1 MVFPKSYQIYITQM
15 MHSLKYFRT
24 TKMMSFSTNLAAA
37 NSELR
42 DQIIKYTEKLASLS
56 VYNREELFEKGKM
69 LSNLQCVEQTLA
81 ETLEML
87 HNKVTE
93 QKLVMEKYMRDA
105 EESFNAVRQNIY
117 NANADVHTSA
127 PVTVQK
133 PIVKE
138 HQLKAPT
145 FAEKVMENTKPKL
158 LHPPKTVEKNGWIEV
173 GKKIQKV
180 VGPSKAVR
188 REVAPDTFI
197 SAITVS
203 KKEECHNHL
212 GWWCWCPDDNRFC
225 ISINGNIYS
234 GCTTII
240 HQSNVQPVKFFEHR
254 RSDRVDNWQESDY
267 YVPPEK
273 NPESKDVRQFTNKMK
288 FVPASRNLEK
298 YETYAYRLGSKDTLR
313 NDIMSL
319 KPEDYR
325 IFSDLTTNYLLC
337 LTAASVEMDRRNIEM
352 N

>member
-1 MVFPKSYQIYITQM
+1 MNFG
-15 MHSLKYFRT
+15 L
-24 TKMMSFSTNLAAA
+24 NLATA
-37 NSELR
+37 NAELR
-42 DQIIKYTEKLASLS
+42 EQITKYTERLASLS

-69 LSNLQCVEQTLA
+69 LSHLQSVEQTLA
-81 ETLEML
+81 ETLEIL

-117 NANADVHTSA
+117 SANTEVHIQP
-127 PVTVQK
+127 PVQPSPAQK
-133 PIVKE
+133 PV
-138 HQLKAPT
+138 LKPT
-145 FAEKVMENTKPKL
+145 FAEKVMENTVKSKQQL
-158 LHPPKTVEKNGWIEV
+158 VKSSEKNCWV
-173 GKKIQKV
+173 DVSKKAVKIST
-180 VGPSKAVR
+180 SKAVR

-197 SAITVS
+197 SAVTIS
-203 KKEECHNHL
+203 RKEECHNHL

-313 NDIMSL
+313 DDIMSL

-337 LTAASVEMDRRNIEM
+337 LTAASVEMDRRNIEA

>member
-1 MVFPKSYQIYITQM
+1 MNFG
-15 MHSLKYFRT
+15 L
-24 TKMMSFSTNLAAA
+24 NLATA
-37 NSELR
+37 NTELR
-42 DQIIKYTEKLASLS
+42 EQITKYTERLASLS

-69 LSNLQCVEQTLA
+69 LSNLQSVEQTLA
-81 ETLEML
+81 ETLEIL

-117 NANADVHTSA
+117 SANTEVHIPA
-127 PVTVQK
+127 PVQPSPAQK
-133 PIVKE
+133 PV
-138 HQLKAPT
+138 LKPT
-145 FAEKVMENTKPKL
+145 FAEKVMENTVKSKHQL
-158 LHPPKTVEKNGWIEV
+158 VKSSEKNCWV
-173 GKKIQKV
+173 DVSKKAVKIST
-180 VGPSKAVR
+180 SKAVR

-197 SAITVS
+197 SAVTIS
-203 KKEECHNHL
+203 RKEECHNHL

-313 NDIMSL
+313 DDIMSL

-337 LTAASVEMDRRNIEM
+337 LTAASVEMDRRNIES

>member
-1 MVFPKSYQIYITQM
+1 M
-15 MHSLKYFRT
+15 MN
-24 TKMMSFSTNLAAA
+24 FSSNLAAA
-37 NSELR
+37 NNELR
-42 DQIIKYTEKLASLS
+42 DQITKYTEKLGSLS
-56 VYNREELFEKGKM
+56 VYNRDELFEKGKM
-69 LSNLQCVEQTLA
+69 LSNLQSVELTLA

-117 NANADVHTSA
+117 NANAEVHV
-127 PVTVQK
+127 PEPMQK
-133 PIVKE
+133 PVVK
-138 HQLKAPT
+138 AT
-145 FAEKVMENTKPKL
+145 FAEKVMENAIKPKQIQL
-158 LHPPKTVEKNGWIEV
+158 PKISEKNGWVEV
-173 GKKIQKV
+173 GKKIHKAS
-180 VGPSKAVR
+180 PSKAVR

-197 SAITVS
+197 SAITIS
-203 KKEECHNHL
+203 KKEDCHNHL
-212 GWWCWCPDDNRFC
+212 GWWCWCPEDNRFC
-225 ISINGNIYS
+225 ISINGCIYS
-234 GCTTII
+234 GCTTVI

-273 NPESKDVRQFTNKMK
+273 NSESKDVRQFTNKMK

-337 LTAASVEMDRRNIEM
+337 LTAASTEMDRRNIEP
-352 N
+352 NSN